1 MSVALRLSLIVCSL
15 LILFFVMR
23 RIKKSG
29 LEITDSIFWL
39 FISAALIV
47 IAVFPQIAY
56 CAADLLGFDAPVN
69 FVFCCGIIVLLV
81 RTFAQDQKIC
91 QLKKRLMTLA
101 QEEALREK

>member
-1 MSVALRLSLIVCSL
+1 MSIALRLSLIVCSL

-81 RTFAQDQKIC
+81 RTFTQDQKIC

>member
-1 MSVALRLSLIVCSL
+1 MSIALRLSLIVCSL

-39 FISAALIV
+39 FISVALIV